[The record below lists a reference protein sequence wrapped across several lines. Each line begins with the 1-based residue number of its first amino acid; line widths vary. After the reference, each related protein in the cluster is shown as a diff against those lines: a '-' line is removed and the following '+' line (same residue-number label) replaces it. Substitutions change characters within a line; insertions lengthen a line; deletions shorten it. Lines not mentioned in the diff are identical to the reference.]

1 MIQHSTRKKLIRG
14 SPACF
19 KRGYTAW
26 RGWNHLLTC
35 TMIILII
42 PVLSVPLP
50 GLHSFL
56 QYLLP
61 QGESPFG
68 RFGEIF
74 ETLNV
79 LKAWVISIYPEGL

>member
-1 MIQHSTRKKLIRG
+1 
-14 SPACF
+14 
-19 KRGYTAW
+19 
-26 RGWNHLLTC
+26 
-35 TMIILII
+35 MIIQMI

-50 GLHSFL
+50 GLPCFL

-79 LKAWVISIYPEGL
+79 LKAWALSIYPEGLQQGVVLQ

>member
-1 MIQHSTRKKLIRG
+1 
-14 SPACF
+14 
-19 KRGYTAW
+19 
-26 RGWNHLLTC
+26 
-35 TMIILII
+35 MIILII

-79 LKAWVISIYPEGL
+79 LKAWVISIYSEGLKQGVVLQ